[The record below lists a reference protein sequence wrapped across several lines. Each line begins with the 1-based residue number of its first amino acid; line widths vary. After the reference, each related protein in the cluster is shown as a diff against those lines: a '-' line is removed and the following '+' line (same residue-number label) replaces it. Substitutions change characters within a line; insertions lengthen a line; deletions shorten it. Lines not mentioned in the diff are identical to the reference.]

1 MSGSEERVAVVEIGM
16 MKMLAAL
23 GRVVGLLPLAVLAA
37 LVTGCH
43 VFTRDPHSPT
53 SVPPY

>member
-23 GRVVGLLPLAVLAA
+23 GRVVGLLPLVVLAA
-37 LVTGCH
+37 LVTGENM
-43 VFTRDPHSPT
+43 TPRDPRRKIQ
-53 SVPPY
+53 

>member
-43 VFTRDPHSPT
+43 VFTP
-53 SVPPY
+53 

>member
-23 GRVVGLLPLAVLAA
+23 GRVVGLLPLVVLAA
-37 LVTGCH
+37 LVTGK
-43 VFTRDPHSPT
+43 T
-53 SVPPY
+53 

>member
-23 GRVVGLLPLAVLAA
+23 GRRVVGLLPLAVLAA
-37 LVTGCH
+37 LVTG
-43 VFTRDPHSPT
+43 
-53 SVPPY
+53 